1 MLVRNGP
8 ETESGRCAC
17 EGPPTPLSLADIGR
31 TDTGICVHN
40 WGFLVCISLALQAQ
54 NFFGSDS
61 AFYCTPTRPAAIV
74 LSMSLFLVSIAIGFL
89 IANLYYPTD
98 PRCFGASG
106 SARRAILYNCECG
119 TD

>member
-1 MLVRNGP
+1 LAVPILGF
-8 ETESGRCAC
+8 AC
-17 EGPPTPLSLADIGR
+17 TIG
-31 TDTGICVHN
+31 V
-40 WGFLVCISLALQAQ
+40 FLVCISLALQAQ

-89 IANLYYPTD
+89 IANLYYLTD
-98 PRCFGASG
+98 PRCLGASG